1 MKESIMKIW
10 AFGLMVFAL
19 VGCGGGEGALQPTE
33 EEEVYAN
40 IMGLGDASGDAAMFQ
55 TAFVSGAVPENRK
68 DYGKY
73 AYVIDGEAEIDGD
86 QATVP
91 VKVIGGIVS
100 SQEGDSAAKKK
111 AGEKTETKMTW
122 KLQREGKEWKLKEAP
137 LPG

>member
-1 MKESIMKIW
+1 MKYWVLCLLICITC
-10 AFGLMVFAL
+10 
-19 VGCGGGEGALQPTE
+19 GCGGSDVPQTTVEQDVFA
-33 EEEVYAN
+33 EVV
-40 IMGLGDASGDAAMFQ
+40 GLGDSCADEKMFQ
-55 TAFVSGAVPENRK
+55 DAFVSGAVPENRK